1 MLWIRPQA
9 RRAKEHRAT
18 IDAVKKGDDVITAG
32 GIRGRVTKVSDDE
45 AEVEIASGVR
55 VKVIKATLTQVLGQQ
70 RKARERLML
79 EFPRWKVWLVSLVVA
94 IGVFF
99 SIPSLLAGTP
109 LAGKWPS
116 WAPHA
121 KINLGLDLAGGSHL
135 LLEADARD
143 AQKQRLQSM
152 ENSVA
157 TELRHNPRID
167 IGDIST
173 AGGRLSFMLRDPTQV
188 DAAVERLR
196 TLTQPVGLT
205 GNRDWDVQV
214 VEFDPNR
221 ADPDGERN
229 RPARSSRRWASRAT
243 SSAAGSTRGHQGNHR
258 HHRGQQ
264 PHPGRGARRRE
275 PRSLKKLIGQT
286 ARLEFKL
293 VDLNANPAD
302 VQQGRAPPG
311 SQALPMAEGGGY
323 MAVTRRVMVSGD
335 QLTDARQGYDQDGRP
350 TVDLVF
356 NSTGAR
362 RFGRVTQENVNKP
375 FAIILDDKILSAPN
389 INEPILGGRAQISG
403 NFTVQSA
410 NDLAVSLASG
420 KLPVKLNV
428 IEERTIGP
436 DLGKD
441 SIHKGVIASL
451 IGTLG
456 VIIFML
462 ITYGRFGVY
471 ATIALIVNGFL
482 IFGTMAVFN
491 ATLTLPGI
499 AGFILTIGAAVDANV
514 LINERIREEIRRG
527 RRLIDA
533 VETGYREAFRAIFD
547 ANVTH
552 VISAGIMAY
561 FGSGPVRGFAVVLL
575 IGVVTSV
582 FTAVYFTRMLVALW
596 IRRTRPRALHI

>member
-1 MLWIRPQA
+1 
-9 RRAKEHRAT
+9 
-18 IDAVKKGDDVITAG
+18 V
-32 GIRGRVTKVSDDE
+32 
-45 AEVEIASGVR
+45 
-55 VKVIKATLTQVLGQQ
+55 
-70 RKARERLML
+70 L
-79 EFPRWKVWLVSLVVA
+79 EFPRWKVWLVTLVVA
-94 IGVFF
+94 LGVFF
-99 SIPSLLAGTP
+99 SIPSLIAGTT
-109 LAGKWPS
+109 LASKWPS

-143 AQKQRLQSM
+143 ALKTRLQSM
-152 ENSVA
+152 EDSVA
-157 TELRHNPRID
+157 TELRRSPRIEV
-167 IGDIST
+167 GDIST
-173 AGGRLSFMLRDPTQV
+173 AGGRLSFMVRNPTQV

-196 TLTQPVGLT
+196 TLTRPVAYT
-205 GNRDWDVQV
+205 GNRDWDVTV
-214 VEFDPNR
+214 VD
-221 ADPDGERN
+221 
-229 RPARSSRRWASRAT
+229 
-243 SSAAGSTRGHQGNHR
+243 STRVVLAPTASGSAQALKDAMGVAR
-258 HHRGQQ
+258 DVV
-264 PHPGRGARRRE
+264 RRRIDPSGTKE
-275 PRSLKKLIGQT
+275 ITVITEGGNRILVEVPGVEDPEALKRLIGQT

-311 SQALPMAEGGGY
+311 SQVLPMAEGGGF
-323 MAVTRRVMVSGD
+323 MAVQRRVMVSGE
-335 QLTDARQGYDQDGRP
+335 QLASARQGFDQDGRP

-428 IEERTIGP
+428 IEERTVSAE
-436 DLGKD
+436 LGRD
-441 SIHKGVIASL
+441 SIHKGVIAS
-451 IGTLG
+451 IVGTLG
-456 VIIFML
+456 VILFML
-462 ITYGRFGVY
+462 VTYGRFGVY
-471 ATIALIVNGFL
+471 ATIALVVNAFL
-482 IFGTMAVFN
+482 ILAVMALFG

-552 VISAGIMAY
+552 VISASIMVY

-596 IRRTRPRALHI
+596 IRRARPRELHI

>member
-1 MLWIRPQA
+1 
-9 RRAKEHRAT
+9 
-18 IDAVKKGDDVITAG
+18 
-32 GIRGRVTKVSDDE
+32 
-45 AEVEIASGVR
+45 
-55 VKVIKATLTQVLGQQ
+55 
-70 RKARERLML
+70 ML

-99 SIPSLLAGTP
+99 SIPSLIAGTP
-109 LAGKWPS
+109 LNGKWPS

-135 LLEADARD
+135 LYEADARD
-143 AQKQRLQSM
+143 ALKQRLQSM
-152 ENSVA
+152 EDSVA
-157 TELRHNPRID
+157 TELRRDPRIE

-173 AGGRLSFMLRDPTQV
+173 AGGRLSFMLRNPTQV

-214 VEFDPNR
+214 VD
-221 ADPDGERN
+221 
-229 RPARSSRRWASRAT
+229 
-243 SSAAGSTRGHQGNHR
+243 STRIVLTPTASGTVRALKQAMSVAR
-258 HHRGQQ
+258 DVV
-264 PHPGRGARRRE
+264 RRRIDPGGTKE
-275 PRSLKKLIGQT
+275 ITVVTEGDNRILVEVPGVENPDQLKKLIGQT

-335 QLTDARQGYDQDGRP
+335 QLTKASQGFDQDGRP

-356 NSTGAR
+356 NTAGAR

-428 IEERTIGP
+428 IEERSIGP

-482 IFGTMAVFN
+482 ILGTMAVFN

-552 VISAGIMAY
+552 VISASIMAY